1 MAIMNKFFT
10 ALLLCMSVGTTM
22 LAQQTN
28 SYKISESDIH
38 VGYFVKKVWLN
49 NYEVPQVSI
58 SSVSYTEG
66 VALPDNAL
74 PSHPEN
80 FEIILG
86 KERKRPFALIRVPA
100 YSHIRWKEIIVNFI

>member
-38 VGYFVKKVWLN
+38 VGYFGYPFDYVIHRG
-49 NYEVPQVSI
+49 SI
-58 SSVSYTEG
+58 LRCCVVFLS
-66 VALPDNAL
+66 
-74 PSHPEN
+74 
-80 FEIILG
+80 
-86 KERKRPFALIRVPA
+86 R
-100 YSHIRWKEIIVNFI
+100 